1 MKHADDVGR
10 GLQAVAPLSK
20 PACNPQSPMVNY
32 LTFWGKARPPTS
44 DGPRWHPNAY
54 HSLDVAAVAEALL
67 NSGVSR
73 PPPPWANECHT
84 STIAALIALH
94 DIGKFSRPFQA
105 KEPEYWPQQLG
116 KIAAPP
122 GPGHGA
128 IGCALLRDELADLPA
143 QMLPSWLP
151 SERAALIEAVCGHH
165 GCPVDALDSIS
176 CKVVCGEC
184 DRAAKTFAADVF
196 DLLRPDTLSLPQG
209 ASSSQLA
216 WWLAGLTV
224 LADWIG
230 SAEAWFPYRAP
241 DYNLADYW
249 DKFAR
254 PQAADAVKAS
264 GLLPAPARAELML
277 TDLLPDVAVSPSP
290 VQALA
295 SSLALG
301 TTGPLAVLVEDQ
313 TGSGKTEA
321 ALLLAHR
328 LMAAGRADGVFVA
341 LPTMATANAMY
352 ERLATAYRRLFA
364 DDARPSLVLAHG
376 RRNDH
381 AGFQN
386 SILREA
392 AVADTV
398 GDPADEPA
406 SAQCAAW
413 LADDRRRAFLAHVGV
428 GTIDQALLAVLPTR
442 HAPLRLHGLHRRV
455 LIVDEAHA
463 YDAYMGEEL
472 ARLIMFQAGLGG
484 STIILSATLP
494 QRVRI
499 GLAKAFA
506 AGRGTLV
513 PALTKQHY
521 PLITVL
527 RDGAAEEHC
536 CSGREEIARSV
547 AVTRLATVG
556 DALERV
562 GAAARAGAAVAWVRN
577 TVDDAVEAHAA
588 LTVRGVEATLFH
600 ARFAMG
606 DRLAIERD
614 VLGRFGKKSKARA
627 GVVVATQVIEQS
639 LDLDFD
645 LMVTDLAPI
654 DLLIQRAGRVWRH
667 VRDGRPIDGP
677 HLLVLSPDPVDMPD
691 AEWLGPALRRT
702 GHVYENH
709 ALLWRSARVL
719 FDAGKISAPSD
730 VRRLIEAVYSRDGEE
745 SHGLQRRESMAEGRA
760 SAALSLARQ
769 NLLLWDDGYR
779 LNSGAWASDVR
790 TPTRLGEPSMVV
802 RLARWDGGTL
812 RPWCDGVDEA
822 RAWTLSELV
831 LPPWVATGAS
841 KPEGALADAQAT
853 ARMKWDAWSREIPV
867 LALQPAEDA
876 WTGNLERGS
885 EVVQVSYT
893 SRDGVRLAG
902 KR

>member
-1 MKHADDVGR
+1 MGD
-10 GLQAVAPLSK
+10 
-20 PACNPQSPMVNY
+20 Y
-32 LTFWGKARPPTS
+32 LAFWGKARPTTN

-54 HSLDVAAVAEALL
+54 HSLDVAAAAEALL
-67 NSGVSR
+67 ISGVSR
-73 PPPPWANECHT
+73 PPPPWANGCHT
-84 STIAALIALH
+84 ATIVALIALH

-105 KEPEYWPQQLG
+105 KEPEYWPEQLG
-116 KIAAPP
+116 KLAAPP
-122 GPGHGA
+122 DPGHGA
-128 IGCALLRDELADLPA
+128 IGYTLLRDRLADLPA
-143 QMLPSWLP
+143 QILPDWMS
-151 SERAALIEAVCGHH
+151 SERAALIGAVCGHH
-165 GCPVDALDSIS
+165 GRPVDALNSIFS
-176 CKVVCGEC
+176 SIVCGEC
-184 DRAAKTFAADVF
+184 ECAAQTFAADVF
-196 DLLRPDTLSLPQG
+196 DLLGLARLLLQPAAAG
-209 ASSSQLA
+209 SQLA

-230 SAEAWFPYRAP
+230 SAEAWFPYCAP
-241 DYNLADYW
+241 DFKLVDYW
-249 DKFAR
+249 HKFAR
-254 PQAADAVKAS
+254 PQAARAVAAA
-264 GLLPAPARAELML
+264 GLLPAAARAELTL
-277 TDLLPDVAVSPSP
+277 TDLLPEVAAPSP

-328 LMAAGRADGVFVA
+328 LMAAGRADGVFIA

-352 ERLATAYRRLFA
+352 ERLATAYRCLFA
-364 DDARPSLVLAHG
+364 DDACPSLVLAHG

-392 AVADTV
+392 AVAGTLS
-398 GDPADEPA
+398 DPADEPA

-472 ARLIMFQAGLGG
+472 RRLVMFHAGLGG

-494 QRVRI
+494 QQVRV
-499 GLAKAFA
+499 GLANAFA
-506 AGRGTLV
+506 AGRNTLM
-513 PALTKQHY
+513 PSLTEQHY

-527 RDGAAEEHC
+527 RDDATEEHPC
-536 CSGREEIARSV
+536 LGREGISRSV
-547 AVTRLATVG
+547 AVTRLAAVE

-562 GAAARAGAAVAWVRN
+562 VAAARAGAAVAWVRN
-577 TVDDAVEAHAA
+577 AVDDAVEAHAA
-588 LTVRGVEATLFH
+588 LTARGVEATLFH

-606 DRLAIERD
+606 DRLAIESD
-614 VLGRFGKKSKARA
+614 VLNRFGKNGMARA

-645 LMVTDLAPI
+645 LMVSDLAPI

-667 VRDGRPIDGP
+667 VRGWRPIDGP
-677 HLLVLSPDPVDMPD
+677 HLFVLSPDPVAVPGAD
-691 AEWLGPALRRT
+691 WLGSALRRT
-702 GHVYENH
+702 GRVYENH

-719 FDAGKISAPSD
+719 FETGKISAPSD
-730 VRRLIEAVYSRDGEE
+730 VRRLVEAVYAQDGED
-745 SHGLQRRESMAEGRA
+745 SCGLQRRESMAEGRA

-769 NLLLWDDGYR
+769 NLLLWEDGYR
-779 LNSGAWASDVR
+779 LNAGAWASDVL

-802 RLARWDGGTL
+802 RLARWDGDIL
-812 RPWCDGVDEA
+812 RPWCEGVDEA
-822 RAWTLSELV
+822 RAWALSELI

-841 KPEGALADAQAT
+841 RPEGALAEAEA
-853 ARMKWDAWSREIPV
+853 AMRVKWDTWSREIPV
-867 LALQPAEDA
+867 LALSPGKDV

-885 EVVQVSYT
+885 KVVHVSYT
-893 SRDGVRLAG
+893 SCAGMRLC
-902 KR
+902 